1 MIPDA
6 LTAARS
12 YASLS
17 VRDRLELLAFEA
29 RLAGFPESLIQA
41 AWEAVDA
48 LPWSTSAPR
57 SARPP
62 RIRRI
67 NPRTSSADRAGRCCT
82 SGSSFLPAAI
92 DTRRKPGDKSTR
104 VTLPIAEVLSAS
116 LFDWDVYRRFKRRQ
130 AQLQSPPTPGPL
142 PAIDC
147 PPGNHSGSAW
157 EAPRPLWGGPGGV
170 DPVNKSRFLAM

>member
-12 YASLS
+12 YAALS

-57 SARPP
+57 SRA
-62 RIRRI
+62 
-67 NPRTSSADRAGRCCT
+67 TSANT
-82 SGSSFLPAAI
+82 S
-92 DTRRKPGDKSTR
+92 D
-104 VTLPIAEVLSAS
+104 
-116 LFDWDVYRRFKRRQ
+116 
-130 AQLQSPPTPGPL
+130 QSQ
-142 PAIDC
+142 DFVC
-147 PPGNHSGSAW
+147 
-157 EAPRPLWGGPGGV
+157 R
-170 DPVNKSRFLAM
+170 